1 MPDWLSSALVYLFQ
15 TPGSRFS
22 YYLPVVAGAV
32 AALLVPFYHYALA
45 ARLRF
50 RRFPAHLAFL
60 DRAAAWTA
68 GLAAAWLLIALVRY
82 WNAPVLAWRIWLYA
96 LLVVTLVVYVGGI
109 VWLYGRGP
117 RLLEDYEMELQ
128 RKRYL
133 AGATPA
139 VPSLARR
146 GRRPA
151 KQR

>member
-1 MPDWLSSALVYLFQ
+1 MPDWLRAALVYLFQ
-15 TPGSRFS
+15 TPGSRFT
-22 YYLPVVAGAV
+22 YYVPVVAGSI
-32 AALLVPFYHYALA
+32 AALFVPFYHYALA

-50 RRFPAHLAFL
+50 RRFPAHLVFL

-68 GLAAAWLLIALVRY
+68 GLAAAWLLLALFRLWDV
-82 WNAPVLAWRIWLYA
+82 PVLAWRIWLYA
-96 LLVVTLVVYVGGI
+96 LLVATAVVSIGGVI
-109 VWLYGRGP
+109 WLYGRGP

-133 AGATPA
+133 AGATPS
-139 VPSLARR
+139 VPSLTRR